1 MPYNRP
7 RSFNS
12 ALAVRKAI
20 KSLNKEL
27 DAYSKKKASDQ
38 KDKTRQSKADI
49 KWTDKGMLWVNVILM
64 FGTFLLYK
72 EATIQSKEV
81 KDEFKIANTPYL
93 QLSKVIDSIHPGQ
106 APIIAYSIE
115 NLGKV
120 PCKIMW
126 VELGDSVSGQP
137 LVKNIISYYNLFA
150 SSTNFPFASRVPINM
165 YSIDGSP
172 YTAQYTTGYQITDKV
187 YNDLRSKQSYLY
199 FYGII
204 CYINQMSNDKRI
216 YEFRAKIIQ
225 NPSGAIEMLT
235 NDNSGLWEYEVKH
248 RKIIEE

>member
-12 ALAVRKAI
+12 ALAIRKAI
-20 KSLNKEL
+20 KALNKQL
-27 DAYSKKKASDQ
+27 DAYSKEKASDQ
-38 KDKTRQSKADI
+38 KDKTRQNKSDI
-49 KWTDKGMLWVNVILM
+49 KWTDKGMLWVNAILM

-93 QLSKVIDSIHPGQ
+93 QLGKVIDSIHPGQ

-120 PCKIMW
+120 PCKIIW
-126 VELGDSVSGQP
+126 AELGDSVSSQP
-137 LVKNIISYYNLFA
+137 TVQGILSPYNPFA
-150 SSTNFPFASRVPINM
+150 SSPIVNRVAVNM

-172 YTAQYTTGYQITDKV
+172 YNAQYTTGYMITDKV

-199 FYGII
+199 FYGTI

-225 NPSGAIEMLT
+225 NPFGAIEMLT
-235 NDNSGLWEYEVKH
+235 NDNLGLWEYEVKH